1 MSGARPPRLVVGVS
15 GGSGMPYVPDLLRL
29 LRELGVET
37 HLVVSSGAKRVMTAE
52 GSGPQLADLTALAT
66 HVHEDRDLAAGIAS
80 GSFRTDGMVLLPC
93 SAGTLAKVAQG
104 FTDTLITRAAHV
116 TLKERRRLV
125 LVVREDPL
133 PRPMLVNL
141 LAAHDAGA
149 TVMTASPGFYHAPED
164 LNDLLRFVTARVL
177 DQFGLDVPGFRRWRD
192 GTPEDPE

>member
-15 GGSGMPYVPDLLRL
+15 GGSGMPYVPDLLGL
-29 LRELGVET
+29 LRDLGVET

-52 GSGPQLADLTALAT
+52 GGGPQLADLTSLAT

-192 GTPEDPE
+192 GAPEDPE